1 MTNKTRTEKHII
13 KSSDNYFSLI
23 LSFCKLSKN
32 LYNHANY
39 LVRQE
44 FMQNKKL
51 LKYGDLDKLL
61 KADAEY
67 PDYQNMPTA
76 QSAQQILRLLD
87 KSWKAFMV
95 SIKDW
100 SKHKEKYTGRPKLPK
115 YLKKNSHY
123 ILILTNQNCKLKD
136 GKIHFPKVFQGFTIK
151 PKFTDKE
158 NFVSFQQVR
167 LIPHKTRIVVEVVYN
182 IEVPE
187 IKADNQRY
195 IGIDIGVN
203 NLATVCNSICDKAFI
218 INGKPLKSINQY
230 YNKQISHYRE
240 ITKRMNHADYS
251 KRMDSLTEK
260 RNSKIDDYL
269 HKASRYIINYCV
281 KNNIHTIVIGKN
293 KEWKQNSKL
302 SKKVNQ
308 NFVQIPFARLIEMI
322 QYKAEEK
329 GIAVMLT
336 EESYTS
342 GTSFIDNEEPVK
354 ENYNKARRIYRG
366 LFVSNKGIKINA
378 DLNGAYQIL
387 KKVVPEIRWNRG
399 CVLHPFVVNVA

>member
-1 MTNKTRTEKHII
+1 MTNKTRTERHII
-13 KSSDNYFSLI
+13 KSSDDYFSLL

-95 SIKDW
+95 GIKDW
-100 SKHKEKYTGRPKLPK
+100 SKHKEKYTGKPKLPK

-123 ILILTNQNCKLKD
+123 ILILTNQNCKMKD
-136 GKIHFPKVFQGFTIK
+136 GKIHFPKVFQGFTVK

-167 LIPHKTRIVVEVVYN
+167 LIPHRNRIVAEVVYN
-182 IEVPE
+182 IDVPE
-187 IKADNQRY
+187 LKSDNQRY

-203 NLATVCNSICDKAFI
+203 NLATVCNNTGNKAFM
-218 INGKPLKSINQY
+218 INGKTLKSINQY
-230 YNKQISHYRE
+230 YNKQISYYRE
-240 ITKRMNHADYS
+240 VTKRMNKVDYS
-251 KRMDSLTEK
+251 KQMDRLTEK

-281 KNNIHTIVIGKN
+281 KNDIHTIVIGKN

-302 SKKVNQ
+302 SKKENQ

-329 GIAVMLT
+329 GIAVILT

-342 GTSFIDNEEPVK
+342 GTSFIDGEAPVK
-354 ENYNKARRIYRG
+354 ENYNKARRIHRG

-387 KKVVPEIRWNRG
+387 KKVVPIKWDRG

>member
-1 MTNKTRTEKHII
+1 MISRTEKHII
-13 KSSDNYFSLI
+13 KSSDYYFSLI
-23 LSFCKLSKN
+23 LSFCQQSKN

-39 LVRQE
+39 LIRQE
-44 FMQNKKL
+44 FTKNKKL
-51 LKYGDLDKLL
+51 IKYSDLDKIL
-61 KADAEY
+61 KADEEY

-87 KSWKAFMV
+87 KNWKAFMV

-100 SKHKEKYTGRPKLPK
+100 SKHKEKYSGRPKLPN
-115 YLKKNSHY
+115 YLKKNSNY
-123 ILILTNQNCKLKD
+123 ILILTNQNCKLKN

-167 LIPHKTRIVVEVVYN
+167 LIPHKNRIVAEVVYS
-182 IEVPE
+182 IDVPE
-187 IKADNQRY
+187 LKSDNQRY

-203 NLATVCNSICDKAFI
+203 NLATVCNSIGGKAFI

-230 YNKQISHYRE
+230 YNKAISHYKE
-240 ITKRMNHADYS
+240 IAKRMNKVDYS
-251 KRMDSLTEK
+251 KRMDRLTEK

-269 HKASRYIINYCV
+269 HKASRYIINYCL
-281 KNNIHTIVIGKN
+281 KTDIHKIVIGKN
-293 KEWKQNSKL
+293 QKWKQNSKL
-302 SKKVNQ
+302 SKRVNQ

-342 GTSFIDNEEPVK
+342 GTSFIDNEPPTK
-354 ENYNKARRIYRG
+354 ENYNKARRIHRG
-366 LFVSNKGIKINA
+366 LFVSNSGIKINA

-387 KKVVPEIRWNRG
+387 RKAVPIKWDRG
-399 CVLHPFVVNVA
+399 CVLHPFVVNIA

>member
-1 MTNKTRTEKHII
+1 MNKTRAEKHII
-13 KSSDNYFSLI
+13 KSSDNHFSLI
-23 LSFCKLSKN
+23 LSFCKQSKN

-39 LVRQE
+39 LIRQE
-44 FMQNKKL
+44 FTQNKKL
-51 LKYGDLDKLL
+51 LNYGDLDKIL
-61 KADAEY
+61 KADEEY

-87 KSWKAFMV
+87 KNWKAFMV

-100 SKHKEKYTGRPKLPK
+100 SKNKEKYLGRPKLPN
-115 YLKKNSHY
+115 YLKKNGY
-123 ILILTNQNCKLKD
+123 YVLILTNQNCKLKD

-167 LIPHKTRIVVEVVYN
+167 LIPHKTRIVAEVVYN

-203 NLATVCNSICDKAFI
+203 NLATVCNSISNKAFI

-230 YNKQISHYRE
+230 YNKVISHYRD
-240 ITKRMNHADYS
+240 ITKRMNKADYS
-251 KRMDSLTEK
+251 KRMDRLTEK

-269 HKASRYIINYCV
+269 HKASRYIINYCL
-281 KNNIHTIVIGKN
+281 KNDIHTIVIGKN
-293 KEWKQNSKL
+293 KEWKRNSKL
-302 SKKVNQ
+302 SKRVNQ

-322 QYKAEEK
+322 RYKAEEK
-329 GIAVMLT
+329 GIAVILT

-342 GTSFIDNEEPVK
+342 GTSFIDNELPTK

-378 DLNGAYQIL
+378 DLNGAYQIV
-387 KKVVPEIRWNRG
+387 KKVIPEIRWNRG

>member
-1 MTNKTRTEKHII
+1 MVSRTEKHII

-23 LSFCKLSKN
+23 LSFCKQSKN

-39 LVRQE
+39 LVRKE
-44 FMQNKKL
+44 FMKNKKL
-51 LKYGDLDKLL
+51 IKYKDLDKIL
-61 KADAEY
+61 KADEEY

-87 KSWKAFMV
+87 KNWKAFMV

-100 SKHKEKYTGRPKLPK
+100 SKNKEKYSGKPKLPK

-136 GKIHFPKVFQGFTIK
+136 GNIHFPKVFQGFTIT
-151 PKFTDKE
+151 PKFIEKE
-158 NFVSFQQVR
+158 NVVSFQQVR
-167 LIPHKTRIVVEVVYN
+167 LIPHKNRIVAEVVYN
-182 IEVPE
+182 IDVPE

-195 IGIDIGVN
+195 IGIDIGIN
-203 NLATVCNSICDKAFI
+203 NLATVCNNIGGSAFI

-230 YNKQISHYRE
+230 YNKQVSRYRE
-240 ITKRMNHADYS
+240 ITKRMNKADYS
-251 KRMDSLTEK
+251 KRMDRLTEK

-281 KNNIHTIVIGKN
+281 KNNIHTIVVGKN

-354 ENYNKARRIYRG
+354 ENYNKARRISRG
-366 LFVSNKGIKINA
+366 LFVSNNGVKINA

-387 KKVVPEIRWNRG
+387 KKVVPIKWDRG